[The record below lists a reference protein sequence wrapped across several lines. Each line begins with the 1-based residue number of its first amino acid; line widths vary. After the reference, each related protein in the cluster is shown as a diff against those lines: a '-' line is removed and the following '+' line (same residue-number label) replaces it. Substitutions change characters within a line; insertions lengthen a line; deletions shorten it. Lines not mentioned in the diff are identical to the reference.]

1 MTNKT
6 ARKKTQKENRLL
18 GAVNTN
24 NTHNCD
30 SLYMRIIASNV
41 FIHTHINFYCC
52 CHSFSD
58 NTNLFM
64 LTHRNSLHVLV
75 KNTRIKR
82 RTAVKSY
89 AIHNMILNAPSLSL
103 SRCTPHKAMAYEHG
117 LWKGEQYLSH
127 RWLHTHGNSI
137 ACASLIH
144 HTVYNPAHTSLYIFI
159 LLSYR
164 LFEYAT
170 FEDVCSSRM

>member
-1 MTNKT
+1 
-6 ARKKTQKENRLL
+6 
-18 GAVNTN
+18 
-24 NTHNCD
+24 
-30 SLYMRIIASNV
+30 MRIIASNV

-103 SRCTPHKAMAYEHG
+103 SLAVLHTRQWHMNMDCGKENNTWATDDYIHTGIVLHVLLSSTISCTAPHTHHYIFLYYYRIVCSNTPHSKTCA
-117 LWKGEQYLSH
+117 H
-127 RWLHTHGNSI
+127 RVCSF
-137 ACASLIH
+137 
-144 HTVYNPAHTSLYIFI
+144 VM
-159 LLSYR
+159 LLSKLANIR
-164 LFEYAT
+164 F
-170 FEDVCSSRM
+170 